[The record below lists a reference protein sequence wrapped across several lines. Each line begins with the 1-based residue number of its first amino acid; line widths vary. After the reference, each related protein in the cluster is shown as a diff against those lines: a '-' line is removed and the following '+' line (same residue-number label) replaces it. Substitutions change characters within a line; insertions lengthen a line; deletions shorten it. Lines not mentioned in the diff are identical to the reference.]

1 MRRIMAPMATAAF
14 LGVLQLTLVSPT
26 AAVAADTTILPA
38 PTITIYPG
46 DSIRETWLSDHEF
59 PKGVLAQRGA
69 MIENREMLVGKVARR
84 TLLAG
89 APIPI
94 NAVAEPKI
102 VVNGAKVPIVFEE
115 GGLSILTYGS
125 ALQAGA
131 VGDIISVRNL
141 DSGYTVSGTVRSDGS
156 VRVSGG

>member
-1 MRRIMAPMATAAF
+1 MRRIMAPLATAALF
-14 LGVLQLTLVSPT
+14 GVLQIALYSPT
-26 AAVAADTTILPA
+26 AAVAADTAILPT

-46 DSIRETWLSDHEF
+46 DAIRETWLSDHEF
-59 PKGVLAQRGA
+59 PKDVLAQRGA
-69 MIENREMLVGKVARR
+69 MIESRAMLVGKVARR

-102 VVNGAKVPIVFEE
+102 IVNGAKVPLVFED

-131 VGDIISVRNL
+131 VGDVISVRNL
-141 DSGYTVSGTVRSDGS
+141 DSGYTVSGTVQSDGS